1 MVNQIDI
8 KLKKNTQ
15 TKFDKKKILQVLK
28 KIFKN
33 KNTLENLLE
42 NIDSIKFIE
51 IIFEIERKFNIKIND
66 NDMIPNNFKNLE
78 TVSKLIIKNL
88 K

>member
-1 MVNQIDI
+1 M
-8 KLKKNTQ
+8 KKNTQ

>member
-1 MVNQIDI
+1 
-8 KLKKNTQ
+8 LKKNTQ
-15 TKFDKKKILQVLK
+15 ITIDKNKILQFLK

-33 KNTLENLLE
+33 NHTSENLLE

-51 IIFEIERKFNIKIND
+51 IIFDIERKFNIKIKD
-66 NDMIPNNFKNLE
+66 DDIIPNNFKNLE
-78 TVSKLIIKNL
+78 TVSNLIMKNL